1 MGETIL
7 RVARN
12 EESAMDEKASLET
25 TPKEHQRPAEMLD
38 PVIRNGQVS
47 VGPPPMPELRAFVKV
62 PRQPTS
68 TIVIPPQLM
77 APALAHGLLQKA
89 PVPKSQTSSVGASGL
104 GDTNR
109 VVTCAPRLMSAILQ
123 TNHHRPAILSAPS
136 AQSQIIQAPKPIPAA
151 AKEVKSPLLIP
162 RDEAMSLIIQ
172 RDPVSSVVT
181 TEESG
186 SVILKSS
193 QPASV
198 IIQGDQVPSVVS
210 LRDQAPSVIV
220 QGDPTPLVTQRIKA
234 ACPVVQRNLTS
245 MLLPENIR
253 GFYGVPQTQ
262 NPSSLVGQK
271 HQTTVMV
278 AHCRQVTP
286 TSPTMPMTQAMSHH
300 FPLESQY
307 QTNLLSQNQTKIQP
321 QKELLPAKSQPVV
334 QTQMQLQSQPA
345 IQSHAQGQS
354 IPQTHPKIIIKFDP
368 QKYPESRIQPQS
380 QPQVEPKLIPRI
392 PSSAQLQLQLQTL
405 PSAPSH
411 SQTQPPSKPSKDQ
424 LQACDQSQPQLEKA
438 PQVCPQSSTI
448 SGIKPEDTLPFPQ
461 INTTSLL
468 KKVSQQLC
476 TKEAQGRN
484 GSLVD
489 GSETQCHVVHSSKL
503 DRAAVELEPEKKEI
517 NPVALGTPVPDNI
530 LYNGIPK
537 AVEPAIVRGPRSKQ
551 SFIKRTPQSKK
562 WPYIGASDKETE
574 QLNKESIRGV
584 KRKRV
589 QVAHEVCGETVYLG
603 VPVIKL
609 NRLCGR
615 DLRKFR
621 DIENLG
627 ISIESARSVRKELNR
642 YQKNR
647 RRRLLKKLRKLGL
660 CPQAK
665 RRKLP
670 SEDFAKRQDLESDE
684 IIQTKK
690 VRESISDDILHDY
703 PKSAK
708 KRKTRELSAVTSP
721 PNGTIKG
728 KTCFNVYF
736 FIIYLMFIYNLYS
749 RIFNSR

>member
-7 RVARN
+7 RVTRN
-12 EESAMDEKASLET
+12 EESDMDEKASLET

-38 PVIRNGQVS
+38 PVLRNGQVS
-47 VGPPPMPELRAFVKV
+47 VGPPPLQELRAIVKV

-77 APALAHGLLQKA
+77 APALAQGLLQKA
-89 PVPKSQTSSVGASGL
+89 PVAKSQATSVGASGL
-104 GDTNR
+104 CDTSR
-109 VVTCAPRLMSAILQ
+109 VVTCAPRLMSAVLQ
-123 TNHHRPAILSAPS
+123 TNHHRPAILPAPTT
-136 AQSQIIQAPKPIPAA
+136 QSQIIQAPKAIPAVT
-151 AKEVKSPLLIP
+151 KEMKSPVLIP

-210 LRDQAPSVIV
+210 LRDQTPSVIV

-253 GFYGVPQTQ
+253 GFYGVPRSQ

-278 AHCRQVTP
+278 AQCRQATP
-286 TSPTMPMTQAMSHH
+286 TSPTMPMTQPLSHQQ

-307 QTNLLSQNQTKIQP
+307 QTNFQYQNQTKMEP
-321 QKELLPAKSQPVV
+321 QKEPQPAKSQPAV
-334 QTQMQLQSQPA
+334 QTQIQSQSQPA
-345 IQSHAQGQS
+345 TQSHSQGQS
-354 IPQTHPKIIIKFDP
+354 LPQTHPKIIIKLDP
-368 QKYPESRIQPQS
+368 KKYPESWIQPQS
-380 QPQVEPKLIPRI
+380 QSQVEPKPITRI
-392 PSSAQLQLQLQTL
+392 PSSAQLQLQT
-405 PSAPSH
+405 PVSAPSH
-411 SQTQPPSKPSKDQ
+411 SQPQPPSKPSSKDQ
-424 LQACDQSQPQLEKA
+424 IQACDQSQPQLEKV
-438 PQVCPQSSTI
+438 PQSCPQSPTKY
-448 SGIKPEDTLPFPQ
+448 GTKAEDTRPLPQ
-461 INTTSLL
+461 TNATSISQT
-468 KKVSQQLC
+468 VSQKPLC
-476 TKEAQGRN
+476 MKEAQGQN
-484 GSLVD
+484 GNLLD
-489 GSETQCHVVHSSKL
+489 TAETQCPVIHSSKL
-503 DRAAVELEPEKKEI
+503 ESAVFDIEPEMKEMY
-517 NPVALGTPVPDNI
+517 PVALGAPVPDSI
-530 LYNGIPK
+530 PYNGIPK
-537 AVEPAIVRGPRSKQ
+537 AKEPGILRGPRSKQ
-551 SFIKRTPQSKK
+551 GFIKRTSLSKK
-562 WPYIGASDKETE
+562 WTYIGASDKETE
-574 QLNKESIRGV
+574 QFNKESIRGV

-589 QVAHEVCGETVYLG
+589 QVAHEVGGETVYLG

-642 YQKNR
+642 FQKNMR
-647 RRRLLKKLRKLGL
+647 RRQLKKLRKLGL
-660 CPQAK
+660 CPMPK

-670 SEDFAKRQDLESDE
+670 SEDFAKRLDLESDE
-684 IIQTKK
+684 VIHTKK
-690 VRESISDDILHDY
+690 VRESISDDILHEY
-703 PKSAK
+703 PKPAK
-708 KRKTRELSAVTSP
+708 KKKANELSNVGAAVTSP

-728 KTCFNVYF
+728 RMCFA
-736 FIIYLMFIYNLYS
+736 
-749 RIFNSR
+749 